1 MIRRPPRS
9 TRTDTLFP
17 YTTLVRA
24 RRLDR
29 DHQIGV
35 AERFRQEVDCTA
47 LDRADRRRNVT
58 MACDEDNR
66 RMLRFCD
73 LPLQVEAVD
82 VWQFD
87 IEEDR
92 KSVVEGKSV
101 SVRVDLGGRRY
112 SNKKKLAVMTNREY
126 ILNQPEQVLATR
138 QKLKR
143 SV

>member
-58 MACDEDNR
+58 MACDEANP
-66 RMLRFCD
+66 RMLRFCA
-73 LPLQVEAVD
+73 LPLQVEALDAWKSDCDVQAARYIRVVRDVVD
-82 VWQFD
+82 AGATECAGAHIGVISHHAESDPDTVDQKK
-87 IEEDR
+87 DR
-92 KSVVEGKSV
+92 
-101 SVRVDLGGRRY
+101 
-112 SNKKKLAVMTNREY
+112 
-126 ILNQPEQVLATR
+126 
-138 QKLKR
+138 
-143 SV
+143 